1 MHQEAIMDQ
10 TIKRK
15 NVFFKNAKFKD
26 SLTVFFML
34 LPYVLL
40 FSLFIAF
47 PVAIAIYLSLTSFNV
62 IEMPQYLGLTNF
74 INIFTQDPVFLKYI
88 LPNTLMFS
96 LIVGPGGYMLS
107 FLLAWM
113 LAQIQVVPRTII
125 ALAVYSPSMV
135 GGVFISVVWRTL
147 FSGDES
153 GYINAI
159 LMDMNILDRPIQ
171 FLQSPQYL
179 MPIII
184 VVALWSSM
192 GVGFLAMLA
201 GILNGNEELYEA
213 AYIEGIRNKFQ
224 EVVYVTI
231 PMMKP
236 QMLFGAVM
244 AIVATFT
251 NGYIG
256 VALSGSN
263 PTPQN
268 AAQLIT
274 NHIDDFGFIR
284 YEMGY
289 AAALSV
295 VLLLL
300 IWVFSKIAYRLFAEK
315 D

>member
-1 MHQEAIMDQ
+1 MDQ
-10 TIKRK
+10 TIKLK
-15 NVFFKNAKFKD
+15 EKKFNQTKFKENL
-26 SLTVFFML
+26 SLMVML
-34 LPYVLL
+34 MPYVLL
-40 FSLFIAF
+40 FSLFIAL
-47 PVAIAIYLSLTSFNV
+47 PVAVAITLSLTSFNV
-62 IEMPQYLGLTNF
+62 IQTPNPIGLLNF
-74 INIFTQDPVFLKYI
+74 INIFTQDEVFLKYV
-88 LPNTLMFS
+88 LPNTLMYA
-96 LIVGPGGYMLS
+96 IIIGPGGYILA
-107 FLLAWM
+107 FILAWM
-113 LAQIQVVPRTII
+113 LAQIQRGPRTII
-125 ALAVYSPSMV
+125 ALAIYSPSMV

-153 GYINAI
+153 GYINAL
-159 LMDMNILDRPIQ
+159 LMNWDMIDRPIQ
-171 FLQSPQYL
+171 FLQSPEYL
-179 MPIII
+179 MNIVI

-224 EVVYVTI
+224 EVMYVTV

-244 AIVATFT
+244 SIVGTFT

-295 VLLLL
+295 VLLIM
-300 IWVFSKIAYRLFAEK
+300 IWLFSKVAYRLFAER

>member
-1 MHQEAIMDQ
+1 MDQ
-10 TIKRK
+10 TIKLK
-15 NVFFKNAKFKD
+15 EKKFNQTKFKENL
-26 SLTVFFML
+26 SLMVML
-34 LPYVLL
+34 MPYVLL
-40 FSLFIAF
+40 FSLFIAL
-47 PVAIAIYLSLTSFNV
+47 PVAVAITLSLTSFNV
-62 IEMPQYLGLTNF
+62 IQTPNPIGLLNF
-74 INIFTQDPVFLKYI
+74 INIFTQDEVFLKYV
-88 LPNTLMFS
+88 LPNTLMYA
-96 LIVGPGGYMLS
+96 IIIGPGGYILA

-113 LAQIQVVPRTII
+113 LAQIQRGPRTII
-125 ALAVYSPSMV
+125 ALAIYSPSMV

-153 GYINAI
+153 GYINAL
-159 LMDMNILDRPIQ
+159 LMNWDIIDRPIQ
-171 FLQSPQYL
+171 FLQSPEYL
-179 MPIII
+179 MNIVI

-224 EVVYVTI
+224 EVMYVTV

-244 AIVATFT
+244 SIVGTFT

-295 VLLLL
+295 VLLIM
-300 IWVFSKIAYRLFAEK
+300 IWLFSKVAYRLFAER

>member
-1 MHQEAIMDQ
+1 MDQ
-10 TIKRK
+10 TIKLK
-15 NVFFKNAKFKD
+15 EKKFNQTKFKENL
-26 SLTVFFML
+26 SLMVML
-34 LPYVLL
+34 MPYVLL
-40 FSLFIAF
+40 FSLFIAL
-47 PVAIAIYLSLTSFNV
+47 PVAVAITLSLTSFNV
-62 IEMPQYLGLTNF
+62 IQTPNPIGLLNF
-74 INIFTQDPVFLKYI
+74 INIFTQDEVFLKYV
-88 LPNTLMFS
+88 LPNTLMYA
-96 LIVGPGGYMLS
+96 IIIGPGGYILA

-113 LAQIQVVPRTII
+113 LAQIQRGPRTII
-125 ALAVYSPSMV
+125 ALAIYSPSMV

-153 GYINAI
+153 GYINAL
-159 LMDMNILDRPIQ
+159 LMNWDMIDRPIQ
-171 FLQSPQYL
+171 FLQSPEYL
-179 MPIII
+179 MNIVI

-224 EVVYVTI
+224 EVMYVTV

-244 AIVATFT
+244 SIVGTFT

-295 VLLLL
+295 VLLIM
-300 IWVFSKIAYRLFAEK
+300 IWLFSKLAYRLFAER

>member
-1 MHQEAIMDQ
+1 
-10 TIKRK
+10 
-15 NVFFKNAKFKD
+15 
-26 SLTVFFML
+26 ML

>member
-1 MHQEAIMDQ
+1 MDT
-10 TIKRK
+10 TIKLK
-15 NVFFKNAKFKD
+15 KQSQMNAKVRD
-26 SLTVFFML
+26 GLTVFFML

-40 FSLFIAF
+40 FSLFIAL
-47 PVAIAIYLSLTSFNV
+47 PVAMAIYLSLTSFNV
-62 IEMPQYLGLTNF
+62 IEIPSFLGLINF
-74 INIFTQDPVFLKYI
+74 INIFTQDPVFLRYI

-96 LIVGPGGYMLS
+96 LIVGPGGYIMS

-113 LAQIQVVPRTII
+113 LAQIQKVPRTII

-159 LMDMNILDRPIQ
+159 LMDMGMLDRPIQ
-171 FLQSPQYL
+171 FLQSPEYL
-179 MPIII
+179 MPIVI

-224 EVVYVTI
+224 EVMHVTI

-268 AAQLIT
+268 SAQLIT
-274 NHIDDFGFIR
+274 NHIDDYGFIR

-295 VLLLL
+295 VLLLI
-300 IWVFSKIAYRLFAEK
+300 IWAFSKIAYKLFAEK

>member
-1 MHQEAIMDQ
+1 MDT
-10 TIKRK
+10 TIKLK
-15 NVFFKNAKFKD
+15 KQSQMNARVKD
-26 SLTVFFML
+26 GLTVFFML

-40 FSLFIAF
+40 FSLFIAL
-47 PVAIAIYLSLTSFNV
+47 PVAMAIYLSLTSFNV
-62 IEMPQYLGLTNF
+62 IEIPSFLGLINF
-74 INIFTQDPVFLKYI
+74 INIFTQDPVFLRYI

-96 LIVGPGGYMLS
+96 LIVGPGGYIMS

-113 LAQIQVVPRTII
+113 LAQIQKVPRTII

-159 LMDMNILDRPIQ
+159 LMDMGMLDRPIQ
-171 FLQSPQYL
+171 FLQSPEYL
-179 MPIII
+179 MPIVI

-224 EVVYVTI
+224 EVMHVTI

-268 AAQLIT
+268 SAQLIT
-274 NHIDDFGFIR
+274 NHIDDYGFIR

-295 VLLLL
+295 VLLLI
-300 IWVFSKIAYRLFAEK
+300 IWAFSKVAYKLFAEK